1 MGTKKT
7 QIALIKCV
15 RGGSEDQ
22 KTRKKPARKWHFL
35 RFEPSAGQ
43 YIHTYTY
50 IYIYLNESQT
60 SSSTLL
66 PEVSYCFQ
74 QSSDIAKDKHM
85 AQNANH
91 CEDS

>member
-50 IYIYLNESQT
+50 IYIYIYIYYIYILYIYKLIVTKETIWRSFSFEEQL
-60 SSSTLL
+60 S
-66 PEVSYCFQ
+66 F
-74 QSSDIAKDKHM
+74 
-85 AQNANH
+85 
-91 CEDS
+91 

>member
-50 IYIYLNESQT
+50 IYIYIYIIYIYILYILYIYKLIVTKETIWRSFSFEEQL
-60 SSSTLL
+60 S
-66 PEVSYCFQ
+66 F
-74 QSSDIAKDKHM
+74 
-85 AQNANH
+85 
-91 CEDS
+91 